1 MTRDEFDWIGSPL
14 SAEDQRLVDA
24 YVQTRRPLDD
34 LAYTPE
40 FEQLV
45 QSLKGEASL
54 ADLHSVFRRLLTLR
68 KMGRLPRLAD
78 AVAR

>member
-1 MTRDEFDWIGSPL
+1 MTRDEFDWIGPPL
-14 SAEDQRLVDA
+14 SAEDQQLIDA

-34 LAYTPE
+34 LAYTPD

-45 QSLKGEASL
+45 QNIKGEASM
-54 ADLHSVFRRLLTLR
+54 ANLHGVYRRLLTLR

-78 AVAR
+78 ALAH

>member
-1 MTRDEFDWIGSPL
+1 MTRDEFDWIGPSL
-14 SAEDQRLVDA
+14 SAEDQQLIDA

-34 LAYTPE
+34 LAYTPD

-45 QSLKGEASL
+45 QNVKGEASMPN
-54 ADLHSVFRRLLTLR
+54 LHAVFRRLLTLR

-78 AVAR
+78 TVAH